1 MPPFS
6 RASDSDDWTRLLVER
21 LTAVEVTTQMTAARH
36 DERLGAISQ
45 RANQTDMRL
54 SDGRRRMDE
63 LDDRLRATTREI
75 GPLLPLPEKV
85 AEIERTLSP
94 LPSRTTVLE
103 TRMDDWLKS
112 FVRLRDGLLYGLGM
126 LLLSLLLS
134 GKMTL
139 DQFGKA
145 VVAIGKAL
153 L

>member
-1 MPPFS
+1 MPHS
-6 RASDSDDWTRLLVER
+6 SYASHSDDWTRLLAER
-21 LTAVEVTTQMTAARH
+21 VTAVEVAHQMTAQRQ

-45 RANQTDMRL
+45 RANQTDQRL

-75 GPLLPLPEKV
+75 GPLLPLPERV
-85 AEIERTLSP
+85 SEMERTLSP
-94 LPSRTTVLE
+94 FPSRMTAQE
-103 TRMDDWLKS
+103 QRMEDWLKS
-112 FVRLRDGLLYGLGM
+112 FVRLRDGVLYGLGL

-145 VVAIGKAL
+145 VVAIGKAFL
-153 L
+153 